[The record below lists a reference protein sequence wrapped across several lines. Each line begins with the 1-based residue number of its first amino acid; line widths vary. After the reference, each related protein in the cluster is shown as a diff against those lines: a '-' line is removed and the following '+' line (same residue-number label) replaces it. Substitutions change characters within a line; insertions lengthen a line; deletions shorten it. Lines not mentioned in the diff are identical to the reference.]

1 MKIGDCF
8 ISKIPHMVVASVQ
21 SVIIIGIIQ
30 YKKDNLIVF
39 ASLSDW
45 YYDTYN
51 IFGKEKFSIQQHYIL
66 LWDHQCQ
73 FHMLHIPL
81 VFILIHLRGGIVHG
95 HILLRILDHIM

>member
-1 MKIGDCF
+1 MRPNVLIGQMMLNHQECLLN
-8 ISKIPHMVVASVQ
+8 IIPEVG
-21 SVIIIGIIQ
+21 IG
-30 YKKDNLIVF
+30 K
-39 ASLSDW
+39 
-45 YYDTYN
+45 
-51 IFGKEKFSIQQHYIL
+51 GKFSIQQHYIL